1 MLQQKKERNYHYDQ
15 SISLQNDYL
24 RMLLKSRIKGEV
36 FFLAISCFIFFI
48 YGHLT

>member
-24 RMLLKSRIKGEV
+24 RMLLKSRIKGDV
-36 FFLAISCFIFFI
+36 FFLLFLALDSLFMDI
-48 YGHLT
+48 